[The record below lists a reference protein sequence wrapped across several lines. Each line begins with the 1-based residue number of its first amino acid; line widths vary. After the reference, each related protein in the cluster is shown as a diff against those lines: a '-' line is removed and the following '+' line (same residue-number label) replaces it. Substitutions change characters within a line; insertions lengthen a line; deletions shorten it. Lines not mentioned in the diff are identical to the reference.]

1 MRGWAGRAKGCTVRT
16 RGWTGRTPRWVV
28 ALTMLYAAVLV
39 LVGAASHLAD
49 LLRDGLHPY
58 DWAPDWLN
66 LYWSS
71 LAVLDSAA
79 ALLLLRGRRAGVD
92 LMCAVTVTDLA
103 ANWYAAYGIQHVDV
117 SARPGLWRLAAF
129 TLLTLTTGPFVR
141 TRLHA
146 RHGRG
151 CDCGGQP
158 RPGTP

>member
-1 MRGWAGRAKGCTVRT
+1 MRT
-16 RGWTGRTPRWVV
+16 RGWPGRTPRWVV
-28 ALTMLYAAVLV
+28 ALTMLYVAVLV

-49 LLRDGLHPY
+49 VLRDGLHPY

-71 LAVLDSAA
+71 LAFLDSAA

-92 LMCAVTVTDLA
+92 LMCLVMVTDLA

-129 TLLTLTTGPFVR
+129 TLFTLATGPFVR
-141 TRLHA
+141 ARLHA

-151 CDCGGQP
+151 RVRGGRP